1 MGRIPEHVIEQIK
14 ESNDIVDV
22 VSSYISLTRKG
33 QNYWARCPFHQEKTA
48 SFSVSQSKQIYHC
61 FGCGAGGNVINFVMT
76 YEKITFPEALHALA
90 DRAGISLEEYT
101 YQPSDEEKS
110 ISSRLY
116 ELHRLA
122 IDVYK
127 NTLKSPEG
135 KAAREYLIKRG
146 LDEHTLSTFE
156 IGFAPD
162 AWDTLLKT
170 ALKKKFDENLLIL
183 SGLVTESER
192 KKRYDRFRNRIM
204 FPVFDTRGNPVGFGG
219 RVLTGDDQG
228 AKYLNSPETPV
239 YHKSRILYGLH
250 KSRDA
255 IRKADTVLIV
265 EGYMDLL
272 QLWQNGFTHIIA
284 ASGTAFT
291 SDHARIIKRFASKAV
306 LCYDGDEAGQ
316 KAAVKTGLILAPQ
329 GISCRVLRLPEKED
343 PDSFIR
349 QAGPEA
355 FQMKINEAPDFM
367 SYIESLIK
375 PLRLSAARRSDAVR
389 RILDQLGPFA
399 DPVMEEM
406 FLSDLG
412 RVFGTDMAVLK
423 QQLNRS
429 GFRDKEDT
437 VYVGPVEKEKHF
449 ANKSEA
455 AQYQLIQL
463 LVNTS
468 STSIRSAALRVL
480 KEDLFTHAFLKRVYQ
495 QIQPIL
501 RKQIQI
507 SPSSLAESVKD
518 DTVQR
523 FIFRLIME
531 GNPFKEPKKT
541 FLDCL
546 ARLGEQKIRD
556 QLNLIGEKLREAD
569 KKGEFPGA
577 LLKEKQTLLK
587 KLKSLQDTLTA
598 DIFREEEE

>member
-48 SFSVSQSKQIYHC
+48 SFSVSPSKQIYHC

-76 YEKITFPEALHALA
+76 YEKITFPEALHSLA

-101 YQPSDEEKS
+101 YQPSEEEKS
-110 ISSRLY
+110 ISSQLY

-122 IDVYK
+122 IDLYRK
-127 NTLKSPEG
+127 ALKSPEG
-135 KAAREYLIKRG
+135 KTAREYLIKRG
-146 LDEHTLSTFE
+146 LDDETLNTFE
-156 IGFAPD
+156 IGYAPE
-162 AWDTLLKT
+162 AWDTLLKA
-170 ALKKKFDENLLIL
+170 ALMKKFDEKLLIS

-192 KKRYDRFRNRIM
+192 KKKYDRFRNRIM
-204 FPVFDTRGNPVGFGG
+204 FPVFDIRGNPVGFGG

-255 IRKADTVLIV
+255 IRKTDKVLIV

-272 QLWQNGFTHIIA
+272 QLWQNGFTNIIA
-284 ASGTAFT
+284 GSGTAFT
-291 SDHARIIKRFASKAV
+291 PDHARIIKRFASKAV

-329 GISCRVLRLPEKED
+329 GISCHVLKLPVRED

-349 QAGPEA
+349 QAGAEA

-367 SYIESLIK
+367 SHLESLIK
-375 PLRLSAARRSDAVR
+375 PFSLSAARRSDAVK
-389 RILDQLGPFA
+389 RILDQLGSFT
-399 DPVMEEM
+399 DPVTEEM

-412 RVFGTDMAVLK
+412 RIFGTDMAVLK
-423 QQLNRS
+423 HQLSRT
-429 GFRDKEDT
+429 GARDKEDAM
-437 VYVGPVEKEKHF
+437 YVGPVKKEKHF

-463 LVNTS
+463 LVNTPDR
-468 STSIRSAALRVL
+468 SIRAAALRVL
-480 KEDLFTHAFLKRVYQ
+480 KEDLFTHDFLRKVYKH
-495 QIQPIL
+495 ILPVL
-501 RKQIQI
+501 RKQMQI
-507 SPSSLAESVKD
+507 SSSSLAEAVKD
-518 DTVQR
+518 ETIQR

-531 GNPFKEPKKT
+531 GNPFREPKKT

-556 QLNLIGEKLREAD
+556 QLTLIGEKLREAD
-569 KKGEFPGA
+569 KKGEFPGT

-587 KLKSLQDTLTA
+587 KLKSLQDTLTT
-598 DIFREEEE
+598 DIFREENE

>member
-48 SFSVSQSKQIYHC
+48 SFSVSPSKQIYHC

-76 YEKITFPEALHALA
+76 YEKITFPEALHSLA

-101 YQPSDEEKS
+101 YQPSEEEKS
-110 ISSRLY
+110 ISSQLY

-122 IDVYK
+122 IDLYRK
-127 NTLKSPEG
+127 ALKSPEG
-135 KAAREYLIKRG
+135 KTAREYLIKRG
-146 LDEHTLSTFE
+146 LDDETLNTFE
-156 IGFAPD
+156 IGYAPE
-162 AWDTLLKT
+162 AWDTLLKA
-170 ALKKKFDENLLIL
+170 ALMKKFDEKLLIS

-192 KKRYDRFRNRIM
+192 KKKYDRFRNRIM
-204 FPVFDTRGNPVGFGG
+204 FPVFDIRGNPVGFGG

-255 IRKADTVLIV
+255 IRKTDKVLIV

-272 QLWQNGFTHIIA
+272 QLWQNGFTNIIA
-284 ASGTAFT
+284 GSGTAFT
-291 SDHARIIKRFASKAV
+291 PDHARIIKRFASKAV

-329 GISCRVLRLPEKED
+329 GISCHVLKLPVRED

-349 QAGPEA
+349 QAGAEA

-367 SYIESLIK
+367 SHLESLIK
-375 PLRLSAARRSDAVR
+375 PFSLSAARRSDAVK
-389 RILDQLGPFA
+389 RILDQLGSFT
-399 DPVMEEM
+399 DPVTEEM

-412 RVFGTDMAVLK
+412 RIFGTDMAVLK
-423 QQLNRS
+423 HQLSRT
-429 GFRDKEDT
+429 GARDKEDAM
-437 VYVGPVEKEKHF
+437 YVGPVKKEKHF

-463 LVNTS
+463 LVNTPDR
-468 STSIRSAALRVL
+468 SIRAAALRVL
-480 KEDLFTHAFLKRVYQ
+480 KEDLFTHDFFRKVYKH
-495 QIQPIL
+495 ILPVL
-501 RKQIQI
+501 RKQMQI
-507 SPSSLAESVKD
+507 SSSSLAEAVKD
-518 DTVQR
+518 ETIQR

-531 GNPFKEPKKT
+531 GNPFREPKKT

-556 QLNLIGEKLREAD
+556 QLTLIGEKLREAD
-569 KKGEFPGA
+569 KKGEFPGT

-587 KLKSLQDTLTA
+587 KLKSLQDTLTT
-598 DIFREEEE
+598 DIFREENE